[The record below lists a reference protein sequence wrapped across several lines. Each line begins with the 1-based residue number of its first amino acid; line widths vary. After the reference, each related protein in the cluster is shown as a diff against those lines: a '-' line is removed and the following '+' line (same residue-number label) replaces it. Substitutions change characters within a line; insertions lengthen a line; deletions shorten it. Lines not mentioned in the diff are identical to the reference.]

1 MSDSRLL
8 LWLVVLAVLVVTAHG
23 GKSGKGGSKGGR
35 GGKGGGDEE
44 IIIPLGTE
52 TVIPMGGFGGGG
64 GGGGFEIPLDPA
76 MFAGPQGGGSG
87 GPVGFEETEEIGP
100 DGKPHIISEHQFGGA
115 PAPKLTKA
123 QRQQQKAMQKEMAVP
138 PPPPACLLSCS
149 VEHHASDVCS
159 AHPPRTVHG
168 KGHGVNVFRRR
179 IRLSRATLVA

>member
-1 MSDSRLL
+1 MVFQPQFLLLEGRQRMSDSRLL
-8 LWLVVLAVLVVTAHG
+8 LWLVALAVLVVTAHG

-123 QRQQQKAMQKEMAVP
+123 QRQQQKAMQKEMAVTP
-138 PPPPACLLSCS
+138 SPCVHAFLLCRASCL
-149 VEHHASDVCS
+149 
-159 AHPPRTVHG
+159 
-168 KGHGVNVFRRR
+168 
-179 IRLSRATLVA
+179 